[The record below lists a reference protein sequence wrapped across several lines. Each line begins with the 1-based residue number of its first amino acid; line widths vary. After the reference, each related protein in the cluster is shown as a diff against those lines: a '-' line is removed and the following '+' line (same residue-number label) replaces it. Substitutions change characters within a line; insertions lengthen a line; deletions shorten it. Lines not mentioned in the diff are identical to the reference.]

1 MKKVMILEDKRE
13 NIVALTSM
21 IEQMPQDIVY
31 IKSSAGKMLVKRSG
45 IRWKS
50 VTNPIVRYFVNSIQK
65 ILLSAIVQLS

>member
-1 MKKVMILEDKRE
+1 MKKVLILEDKRE

-31 IKSSAGKMLVKRSG
+31 IKSSVGKMLVKRSG

-50 VTNPIVRYFVNSIQK
+50 VTNPIVRYFVYC
-65 ILLSAIVQLS
+65 VCR